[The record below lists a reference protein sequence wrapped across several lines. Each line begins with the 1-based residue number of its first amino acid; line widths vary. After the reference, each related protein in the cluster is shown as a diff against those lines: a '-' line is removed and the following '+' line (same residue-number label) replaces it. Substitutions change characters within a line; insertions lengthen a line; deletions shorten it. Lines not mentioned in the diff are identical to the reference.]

1 MATLNAAA
9 RRLIESGPLAHL
21 VTIDQ
26 DGSPQVSVVWMGL
39 DGAELVS
46 GHLDGRQR
54 KLANIRRDPRVAV
67 SFETSVR
74 GEGGLT
80 PYLVVHGTA
89 RITEGGDLR
98 RPGNRLPADARP
110 ATRLGDAHPCRARRR
125 PRTLVTTANRALTTA
140 GSRPPTVTGG
150 RGA

>member
-9 RRLIESGPLAHL
+9 RQLVESGPLAHL
-21 VTIDQ
+21 VTIDE

-46 GHLDGRQR
+46 GHLAGGQR

-67 SFETSVR
+67 SFETSMP

-89 RITEGGDLR
+89 RVTEGGGSDLLR
-98 RPGNRLPADARP
+98 RLAQTYLGPGTDFPPMPDPPA
-110 ATRLGDAHPCRARRR
+110 GF
-125 PRTLVTTANRALTTA
+125 VTHI
-140 GSRPPTVTGG
+140 PG
-150 RGA
+150 R